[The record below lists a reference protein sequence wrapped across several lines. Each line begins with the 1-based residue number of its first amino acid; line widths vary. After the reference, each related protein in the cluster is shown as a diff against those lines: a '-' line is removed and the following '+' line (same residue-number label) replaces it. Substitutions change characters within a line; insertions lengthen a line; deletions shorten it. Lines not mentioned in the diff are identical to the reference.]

1 MERQATNGTTSTVH
15 HTEAP
20 ASATVKAL
28 TPQGFEVL
36 FTIRDTDA
44 AQLFTRLQSLVGYL
58 EKSGYTPPA
67 ARGGKPKGPPPM
79 QAPADGS
86 APMCPTHQKA
96 MRQGKWGWYC
106 ATRDDSTES
115 GYCGHKAK

>member
-1 MERQATNGTTSTVH
+1 MTTNGTNGTH
-15 HTEAP
+15 QLPEAP

-28 TPQGFEVL
+28 SANGFEVL
-36 FTIRDTDA
+36 FTIRDHDA

-86 APMCPTHQKA
+86 APMCPTHQKPMKA
-96 MRQGKWGWYC
+96 SQYGGWYC
-106 ATRDDSTES
+106 SHKDDA
-115 GYCGHKAK
+115 GYCSQKAK